1 LSPGPVRAKLDFQN
15 SDEEIMNLSKNSTML
30 SAVLAALL
38 ISTTVPGQVT
48 HGQKAKLPAP
58 FATQSAGNGPD
69 TIRAPAGFLP
79 TVPQGFR
86 VNVFAKDFKRPRLLT
101 VAPNGDIFLAETGAD
116 QVVILRDPKH
126 TGGAQERVVFASGL
140 RRPFGIAFHDDYVY
154 IGNMTSLVRFKYDPK
169 SSQRLGEAEKLLDLP
184 GGGHDTR
191 NLAITPDGRHIL
203 IAVGSGSNI
212 DTGEPPM
219 RAAITICDLDG
230 KNARQFATGLRN
242 PVGLAIEPVT
252 GTPWTTVNE
261 RDELGDDLPPD
272 YLTSVQDGG
281 FYGWPYSYI
290 GSNVDPRVK
299 PQKPDLVARAITPDV
314 LLGAHVAPL
323 EVAFYS
329 GKQFPASYFGGAFVA
344 EHGSWNRASRAG
356 YRVTFVAFKDGKP
369 SADPVPFLTGFV
381 PDPKSGLVYGRPVGV
396 TTAPDGALL
405 VSDDGM
411 GVIYRITYSGSQ

>member
-1 LSPGPVRAKLDFQN
+1 
-15 SDEEIMNLSKNSTML
+15 MNLLRNSRM
-30 SAVLAALL
+30 LAAIFATSLFAL
-38 ISTTVPGQVT
+38 AAPAQVT
-48 HGQKAKLPAP
+48 HGQKPNLPAP
-58 FATQSAGNGPD
+58 FATSSAGNAPD
-69 TIRAPAGFLP
+69 SVRAPAGFLP
-79 TVPQGFR
+79 TVPKGFR
-86 VNVFAKDFKRPRLLT
+86 VNVFARDFKHPRLLT
-101 VAPNGDIFLAETGAD
+101 VAPNGDIFLADTGANE
-116 QVVILRDPKH
+116 VVILRDPKR
-126 TGGAQERVVFASGL
+126 TGGAQERVVFANGL

-154 IGNMTSLVRFKYDPK
+154 IGNLSSLVRFKYDPK
-169 SSQRLGEAEKLLDLP
+169 TSRRQGEAEKLLDLP

-191 NLAITPDGRHIL
+191 NLAITPDGKHLL

-272 YLTSVQDGG
+272 YFTSVQDGG

-299 PQKPDLVARAITPDV
+299 PQKPDLVARAIIPDV
-314 LLGAHVAPL
+314 LVGAHVAPL
-323 EVAFYS
+323 QFTFYN
-329 GKQFPASYFGGAFVA
+329 GRQFPASYFGGAFVA

-356 YRVTFVAFKDGKP
+356 YQVAFVAFKDGKA
-369 SADPVPFLTGFV
+369 SADPQPFLTGFV
-381 PDPKSGLVYGRPVGV
+381 PDPKSALVYGRPVGV

-405 VSDDGM
+405 VSDDGI
-411 GVIYRITYSGSQ
+411 GVIYRITYAP